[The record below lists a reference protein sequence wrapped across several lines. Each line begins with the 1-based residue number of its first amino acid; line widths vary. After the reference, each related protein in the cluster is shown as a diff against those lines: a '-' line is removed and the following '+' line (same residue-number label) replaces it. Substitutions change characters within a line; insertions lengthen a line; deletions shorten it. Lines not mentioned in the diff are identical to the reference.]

1 MLELAKYIG
10 EQGRVLFRKSFGHS
24 ADYSLGEAFWVCSN
38 LFSDVRLKMSHK
50 RIMLFTNEDNPHGQ
64 DSVNAKFART
74 KAADLRET
82 GQYFKLKWCR
92 LLAN

>member
-1 MLELAKYIG
+1 MLELGKYKG
-10 EQGRVLFRKSFGHS
+10 EQGSALFHKSFGHS

-64 DSVNAKFART
+64 DSVKAKFART

-82 GQYFKLKWCR
+82 GQYFKFIVMCNLE
-92 LLAN
+92 

>member
-1 MLELAKYIG
+1 MLELGKYKG
-10 EQGRVLFRKSFGHS
+10 EQGKTLFHKSFGHS
-24 ADYSLGEAFWVCSN
+24 TDFSLGEAFWVCSN

-64 DSVNAKFART
+64 DNVKAKFART

-82 GQYFKLKWCR
+82 GK
-92 LLAN
+92 